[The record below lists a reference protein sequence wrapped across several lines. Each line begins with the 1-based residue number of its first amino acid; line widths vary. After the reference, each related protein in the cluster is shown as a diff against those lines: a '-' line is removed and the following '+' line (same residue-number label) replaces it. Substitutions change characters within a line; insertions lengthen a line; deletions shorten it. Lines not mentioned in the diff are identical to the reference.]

1 MSGSRTYLLERRQHL
16 EVPQERAFGFFSDA
30 LNLEP
35 LTPPWLHFRLLTPEP
50 IEMRVGALLDYRLRV
65 RGFPVRWTTRIESWE
80 PPLRFRDIQLRGPY
94 SLWEH
99 THTFEPDG
107 DDAVVMGDTIR
118 YELPLGPLGR
128 LAHSAF
134 VSRDLERI
142 FTFRQT
148 KLAEL
153 LTPSEST

>member
-1 MSGSRTYLLERRQHL
+1 MSANRSYLLERRQRV

-35 LTPPWLHFRLLTPEP
+35 LTPPWLHFRLLTPKP
-50 IEMRVGALLDYRLRV
+50 IEMRAGALLDYRLRI
-65 RGFPVRWTTRIESWE
+65 RGFPIRWTTRIESWE

-94 SLWEH
+94 ALWEH

-107 DDAVVMGDTIR
+107 EDAVVIGDTVR
-118 YELPLGPLGR
+118 YELPLGPLGP
-128 LAHSAF
+128 LAHGAF
-134 VSRDLERI
+134 VKRDLERI
-142 FTFRQT
+142 FTFRQK

-153 LTPSEST
+153 LTPSESS